1 MTRYESSTGVRDE
14 KYWSIAERLSR
25 AGPTELGGS
34 GTRNFHDL
42 CRSISFF
49 SQMTDSLKLNE
60 ILGNIYL
67 FWVTSKNKF
76 KISCNEHDIGFE
88 NSDPGPKVELQSE
101 RKWRLLDHSPC
112 DRQLERS
119 ESRLNFCFL
128 IEILLFFN
136 SSNLYLSEN
145 LDLMNEIFGV
155 RWRD

>member
-1 MTRYESSTGVRDE
+1 MKVLACTMREVLIDGGAAEPSGPDWTWRQRDS
-14 KYWSIAERLSR
+14 KFPWSLSV
-25 AGPTELGGS
+25 
-34 GTRNFHDL
+34 DK
-42 CRSISFF
+42 FF
-49 SQMTDSLKLNE
+49 SQITDSLKLNE

-67 FWVTSKNKF
+67 FWVTSKNTF

-112 DRQLERS
+112 DKQLEQS
-119 ESRLNFCFL
+119 ESRSNFCFL

-155 RWRD
+155 QWRD